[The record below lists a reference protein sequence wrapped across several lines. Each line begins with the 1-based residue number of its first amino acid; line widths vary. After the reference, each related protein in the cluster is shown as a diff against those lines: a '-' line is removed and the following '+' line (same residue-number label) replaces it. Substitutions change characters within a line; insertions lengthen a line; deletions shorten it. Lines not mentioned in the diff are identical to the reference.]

1 MIARALAINGAKVYI
16 TGRTSEKLN
25 TVVETFGKGI
35 PGELIGVTCDVTSKE
50 SIAALYD
57 DIANREECLCILVN
71 NAGISTGRIPMG
83 GGSQTADDLKD
94 QLFTTEDSKFESW
107 IDDYRVDTAAVFFT
121 TAAFLP
127 LLQRSTERHRGW
139 SGTVINIA
147 SISGQVKTA
156 QKHFSYNAA
165 KAATLYLSR
174 TLAAEI
180 AGAGLKIRV
189 NSISPGVFPSEMTT
203 KGKSG
208 EDQRSELPAERGG
221 EFPSGRPG
229 KDEEIASTVLLCAA
243 NQYLNGQDITVD
255 GGATLS
261 MGR

>member
-1 MIARALAINGAKVYI
+1 MISRALALNGAKVYI
-16 TGRTSEKLN
+16 TGRTAEKLER
-25 TVVETFGKGI
+25 VVETFGKGI
-35 PGELIGVTCDVTSKE
+35 PGKLIPVTCDITSKE

-57 DIANREECLCILVN
+57 NIASREHCVCILVN
-71 NAGISTGRIPMG
+71 NAGISTGRIPMA
-83 GGSQTADDLKD
+83 GGSQNADQLKD
-94 QLFTTEDSKFESW
+94 QLFITEESKFESW
-107 IDDYRVDTAAVFFT
+107 VDDYRTNTGAVYFT

-127 LLQRSTERHRGW
+127 LLQRSTEKFKGW

-165 KAATLYLSR
+165 KAATIHLSR
-174 TLAAEI
+174 MLAAEI

-189 NSISPGVFPSEMTT
+189 NSISPGVFPSEMTA
-203 KGKSG
+203 KGQSG
-208 EDQRSELPAERGG
+208 EDQRSELPAERGQG
-221 EFPSGRPG
+221 FPSGRPG
-229 KDEEIASTVLLCAA
+229 KEEEMASTVLFCAA
-243 NQYLNGQDITVD
+243 NQYLNGQDIVVD